1 MNDARFIRQ
10 NRGAMNKPPFSFP
23 TPEALQS
30 LLGSVPQPPAWL
42 QTELRNRVILLLN
55 HVLMQEPQAMERLR
69 RQQGKTLQVRWGQI
83 SLPLQA
89 SPAGL
94 LALAPDTATPDL
106 TLGVTEATPLSLA
119 QKVLAG
125 DKPGVDIQ
133 GDVQLAAE
141 VAWLVDNVRW
151 DIEEDLSRLIGD
163 AAAHSLA
170 GALRQLAG
178 GLKGFAAQA
187 ASQAGQV
194 RDRMASL
201 RPGQAGNTKADS

>member
-1 MNDARFIRQ
+1 MD
-10 NRGAMNKPPFSFP
+10 KPPFSFP

-30 LLGSVPQPPAWL
+30 LLRSVPQPPAWL
-42 QTELRNRVILLLN
+42 QAELRNRVILLLN

-69 RQQGKTLQVRWGQI
+69 RQQGKTLEVRWGQI

-163 AAAHSLA
+163 AAAHSLVA
-170 GALRQLAG
+170 ALRQLAG

-187 ASQAGQV
+187 ANQAGQV

-201 RPGQAGNTKADS
+201 RPGQAGTPKADS